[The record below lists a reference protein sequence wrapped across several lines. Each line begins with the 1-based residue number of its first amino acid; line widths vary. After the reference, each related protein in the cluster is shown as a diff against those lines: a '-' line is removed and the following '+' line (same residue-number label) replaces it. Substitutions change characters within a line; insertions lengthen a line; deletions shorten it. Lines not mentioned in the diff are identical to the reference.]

1 MPARPVGISVS
12 AGAKPGA
19 GAAPHPSNTE
29 GSRERLLH
37 VPPSLSRARKFFFP
51 PHCPGEAQQVQ
62 GEGRRIRSPSH
73 CPPAPNPREFSK
85 RSVSQESLSPQ
96 APAPRIRPCPPLS
109 PGRTQTPPL
118 LNQAVPSVPQRP
130 TRGPVSRATSQRT
143 GGGRARSLPR
153 RTQTQAVG
161 LRWKELG
168 ATGPRGIRAD
178 STRDQELG
186 KRGEQD

>member
-37 VPPSLSRARKFFFP
+37 VPPSLPRARKFFFP

-73 CPPAPNPREFSK
+73 CLPSPNPREFSK

-109 PGRTQTPPL
+109 PGRTQPPTSP
-118 LNQAVPSVPQRP
+118 QPSSTIRP
-130 TRGPVSRATSQRT
+130 SATDPRASESRHLAAHWGRSCSQPATSDPDSGCGTEVERIRGHGSQGNSSRQHQGSRA
-143 GGGRARSLPR
+143 
-153 RTQTQAVG
+153 
-161 LRWKELG
+161 
-168 ATGPRGIRAD
+168 
-178 STRDQELG
+178 
-186 KRGEQD
+186 GEEG